1 MASYYVWV
9 KVESVRKYTVQA
21 ESHEEAMSLGEVG
34 EDAEGNEF
42 SYTEEINSMESLDS
56 LEEDYG

>member
-9 KVESVRKYTVQA
+9 KVESTRKYTVEA
-21 ESHEEAMSLGEVG
+21 ESHEEAMSLGQAG
-34 EDAEGNEF
+34 EDAEGNAF
-42 SYTEEINSMESLDS
+42 SYTEEVHSMESLDS